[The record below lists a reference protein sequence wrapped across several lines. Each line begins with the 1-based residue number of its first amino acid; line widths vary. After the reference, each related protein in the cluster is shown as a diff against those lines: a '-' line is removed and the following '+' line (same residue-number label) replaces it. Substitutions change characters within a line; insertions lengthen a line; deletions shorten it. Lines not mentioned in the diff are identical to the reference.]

1 MTFCTCQY
9 RTNILAIVNILPY
22 HENAMENFGS
32 HIRRL
37 RKLKGLTLKQV
48 EIQAKVSNAYI
59 SQIER
64 GLRKPPHP
72 DILKRLAKTYDV
84 PHRELLVLAG
94 YLEEDSLAIATRR
107 KVEEAFEHVTTDP
120 TFKQGTRL
128 KGTHVSLETKR
139 FIVEMYEKLTQR
151 SLLKE
156 GA

>member
-1 MTFCTCQY
+1 MQ
-9 RTNILAIVNILPY
+9 
-22 HENAMENFGS
+22 
-32 HIRRL
+32 RL
-37 RKLKGLTLKQV
+37 RKSRGLTLKQV
-48 EIQAKVSNAYI
+48 EAQAKVSNAYI

-84 PHRELLVLAG
+84 PHRELLVVAG
-94 YLEEDSLAIATRR
+94 YLEEDSETIATRR
-107 KVEEAFEHVTTDP
+107 KIEEAFEHVKTDP
-120 TFKQGTRL
+120 KFKQGTRL

-151 SLLKE
+151 NLLKE